1 MAQRHERTLRF
12 ANSELIDKHNPAAIP
27 DVFAEDYV
35 VHAEGRTY
43 RGHAFIRRWLRQ
55 LRTAIPDLRVVDVTI
70 LAAKGHTIAWRRTLR
85 GTHKAPLKR
94 IPPSHRKVT
103 WNEMLVT
110 RFDGPMIVEEW
121 CVSELAG
128 QLFIQHPGR

>member
-1 MAQRHERTLRF
+1 MARQHERTLRF
-12 ANSELIDKHNPAAIP
+12 ANTQLLDHADNAAIP

-35 VHAEGRTY
+35 VHAEGKTY
-43 RGHAFIRRWLRQ
+43 RGHAFIRRWLKQ
-55 LRTAIPDLRVVDVTI
+55 LRAAIPDLRVVDVTI
-70 LAAKGHTIAWRRTLR
+70 LAARGDTIAWRRSLA

-128 QLFIQHPGR
+128 QLFIKQPRR